1 MKRTITAWLMLIV
14 LMMPALALAGEM
26 EAAVM
31 ENWLQQFCT
40 ALPSVP
46 LLGDPQMTADPS
58 RPGEYLLEYAFG
70 TVTATAENSVLP
82 ENIVQ
87 IDVRTQQV
95 TDCMGIR
102 VGMPLDA
109 VLAGAYV
116 GQSNTQLYVL
126 STQESGL
133 GFAWA
138 YLDGNGIY
146 GVERITYGGNDADMT
161 EYTLTYVI
169 DDMQQVSAIRIRR
182 AAATQAQA
190 QQSMNTAEEIAQRQR
205 GEVYAVKNN
214 APVLE
219 ADGMQVMGVH
229 VLGIQ
234 AADLVGLLGEPV
246 EIQTLTS
253 NQGRLLLYEGAAVE
267 LMLDE
272 QTGEEIVRGVSASAS
287 DVTGP
292 NRLSVG
298 MGVQEAT
305 ARFACDEDVYA
316 VGGILYQRG
325 EARGEAPYAELV
337 RSGMSG
343 EAKLRYLAHGA
354 VLEISIQDAAVRNW
368 HIYLEEGN

>member
-116 GQSNTQLYVL
+116 GQSNSQL
-126 STQESGL
+126 
-133 GFAWA
+133 
-138 YLDGNGIY
+138 
-146 GVERITYGGNDADMT
+146 
-161 EYTLTYVI
+161 
-169 DDMQQVSAIRIRR
+169 
-182 AAATQAQA
+182 
-190 QQSMNTAEEIAQRQR
+190 
-205 GEVYAVKNN
+205 
-214 APVLE
+214 
-219 ADGMQVMGVH
+219 
-229 VLGIQ
+229 
-234 AADLVGLLGEPV
+234 
-246 EIQTLTS
+246 
-253 NQGRLLLYEGAAVE
+253 
-267 LMLDE
+267 
-272 QTGEEIVRGVSASAS
+272 
-287 DVTGP
+287 
-292 NRLSVG
+292 
-298 MGVQEAT
+298 
-305 ARFACDEDVYA
+305 
-316 VGGILYQRG
+316 
-325 EARGEAPYAELV
+325 
-337 RSGMSG
+337 
-343 EAKLRYLAHGA
+343 
-354 VLEISIQDAAVRNW
+354 
-368 HIYLEEGN
+368 

>member
-40 ALPSVP
+40 ALSSAP

-190 QQSMNTAEEIAQRQR
+190 QQAMNTAEEIAQRQR

>member
-190 QQSMNTAEEIAQRQR
+190 QQAMNTAEEIAQRQR

-246 EIQTLTS
+246 EIQTLSS